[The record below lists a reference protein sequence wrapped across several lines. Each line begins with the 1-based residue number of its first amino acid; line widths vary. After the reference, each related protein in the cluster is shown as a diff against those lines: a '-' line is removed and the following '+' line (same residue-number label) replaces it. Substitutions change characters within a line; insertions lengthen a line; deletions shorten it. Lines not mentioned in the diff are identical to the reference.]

1 MEGVMTLLRWI
12 LFLPAAFVGG
22 VIASFLFRMG
32 SFIFP
37 EIIRFLLCGAGGAAG
52 MVFSGLYVA
61 PRKTKVAKWVLI
73 LLATLFGLL
82 SALGSLLAGENKLEA
97 TIGIAMILTAFAFLG
112 VKPDEITG
120 TAQPSA
126 SADARPEES
135 NSARGL

>member
-1 MEGVMTLLRWI
+1 MTLLRWI

-61 PRKTKVAKWVLI
+61 PRKTKVVKWILI
-73 LLATLFGLL
+73 LLAALLGLL
-82 SALGSLLAGENKLEA
+82 SALGSLLAGEDKLEA
-97 TIGIAMILTAFAFLG
+97 AIGISMLLTALAFSG
-112 VKPDEITG
+112 IKTDKITN
-120 TAQPSA
+120 TAQPA
-126 SADARPEES
+126 GTGDT
-135 NSARGL
+135 